1 MTDAV
6 LDGIARDDP
15 GGVAA
20 ALAGLTET
28 QRKAVWK
35 GLPFTFACR
44 PVQVLAVLGTAP
56 GARRA
61 AEDFATVRLSDDE
74 EALAVEVLA
83 ERRPAWLPAF
93 AAALVE
99 PGSWCDWG
107 WRVAR
112 ALVRRGVIP
121 RPDDPHHVEAM
132 VYRLV
137 PWGREEHR
145 VHTVLDGLR
154 ADPGLL
160 EDDVWALF
168 TAERTGGALLA
179 HDNSRDHP
187 RGNHQQKPAEPRA
200 QDTWRHALITLAAEG
215 ALDRARLLDADLAA
229 MLADRAPADLT
240 WFATFHGALD
250 PSDDELAARC
260 DTYLRLPGSE
270 SGPVVRLGLQVLGR
284 LLTNGVITAGDVAR
298 AVTPTLA
305 RPEKGVALAALRLLE
320 RDAPDDPAALAEAL
334 AAGYDH
340 PSADVRERAAAVA
353 ARWPAAVA
361 ATLGPSGVAVPE
373 PPLGPAAHALVL
385 DPVPTVPWSTPA
397 PAPVH
402 PVADPDELVE
412 LFTHLLEE
420 ADDAVEVERALDG
433 AARFADVAPR
443 RSAQALVARALQ
455 VVSTFPGPWVGWDLR
470 LDLAAVALCA
480 LDRRAVVD
488 GPRGRLARFR
498 EDPHSPSG
506 VAPLNAYVPDWR
518 LPSLVTLRAYE
529 VARATRT
536 GARPLLSLPA
546 TADGAI
552 PAAALNERL
561 AVAQA
566 AGPLDLGLAI
576 LRVPPAEYDEL
587 RLPDRG
593 LALDAL
599 AALRAYAPAWTRV
612 VGLSRDEWSRPTGP
626 MVVWGDPASP
636 RGDVD
641 RLVPAV
647 LDRRD
652 PLPLAAVDAQAGE
665 NSPRAEQLT
674 ALWPLMLPHHLDL
687 LAAHAHP
694 RLFRALTKNRSGGAP
709 LVAAIGASSQ
719 RGGAPTA
726 SALAMALAARE
737 TPVRIA
743 AIDAFVARADRG
755 LVDASVLAEQTGLL
769 LAEDIV
775 IGTRIVDALAEA
787 ARATD
792 AAATAT
798 LRVLAHLAPAVAGRR
813 EAHRWIDLLAEL
825 SRRLSLPVALPPSLR
840 VLAAGSE
847 STALARACRRVP
859 TPD

>member
-6 LDGIARDDP
+6 LDGIARNDLD
-15 GGVAA
+15 GVAA
-20 ALAGLTET
+20 ALAGLTEA

-35 GLPFTFACR
+35 GLPFRFACR
-44 PVQVLAVLGTAP
+44 PVEVLAVLGTAP

-61 AEDFATVRLSDDE
+61 ADDLAILRLSDDE

-83 ERRPAWLPAF
+83 ERRPAWLPAL

-99 PGSWCDWG
+99 PGSWRDWG
-107 WRVAR
+107 WRVVR
-112 ALVRRGVIP
+112 GLVRRGVMP

-137 PWGREEHR
+137 PWNREEHR

-168 TAERTGGALLA
+168 TAGRTGGALLA
-179 HDNSRDHP
+179 HDNWCDHP
-187 RGNHQQKPAEPRA
+187 RENHHQKPVEPRA
-200 QDTWRHALITLAAEG
+200 QDTWRHALVTLTAEG
-215 ALDRARLLDADLAA
+215 MLDRARLLDADLAA

-240 WFATFHGALD
+240 WFATFHGALN
-250 PSDDELAARC
+250 PSDDELAARR
-260 DTYLRLPGSE
+260 DTYLRLPSSE
-270 SGPVVRLGLQVLGR
+270 AGHVTRLGLQVLGR
-284 LLTNGVITAGDVAR
+284 LLRNHVVTPGEVAR
-298 AVTPTLA
+298 AVTPTLT

-334 AAGYDH
+334 ATGYDH

-353 ARWPAAVA
+353 ARWPAAA
-361 ATLGPSGVAVPE
+361 ATLGPSGAAAPE
-373 PPLGPAAHALVL
+373 PPQRPVAHPLVF
-385 DPVPTVPWSTPA
+385 DPMPTDPWPV

-402 PVADPDELVE
+402 PVADADELVE
-412 LFTHLLEE
+412 LFAHLLEE
-420 ADDAVEVERALDG
+420 ADDPVEVERALDG

-443 RSAQALVARALQ
+443 HGAQALVARALQ

-470 LDLAAVALCA
+470 HDLAAVALCA
-480 LDRRAVVD
+480 LDRRAVID
-488 GPRGRLARFR
+488 GPRGRLVRYR
-498 EDPHSPSG
+498 EDPRSPSG

-561 AVAQA
+561 AVARA
-566 AGPLDLGLAI
+566 ANPLDLGLAI

-599 AALRAYAPAWTRV
+599 TALRSYAPAWTRV
-612 VGLSRDEWSRPTGP
+612 VGLSRDEWSRPTRP

-652 PLPLAAVDAQAGE
+652 PLPLAAVEAQGGE

-726 SALAMALAARE
+726 SALALALAARE
-737 TPVRIA
+737 VPVRIA
-743 AIDAFVARADRG
+743 AIDALVARADRG
-755 LVDASVLAEQTGLL
+755 LVDASVLAEQVGLL
-769 LAEDIV
+769 LADDIV
-775 IGTRIVDALAEA
+775 IGTRIVDTLAEA
-787 ARATD
+787 ARASD

-798 LRVLAHLAPAVAGRR
+798 LRVLARLAPAVAGRR
-813 EAHRWIDLLAEL
+813 EAHRWIDLLADL
-825 SRRLSLPVALPPSLR
+825 SRRLSLPVALPPTLR
-840 VLAAGSE
+840 ALATGGE